1 MDYDDED
8 DRFFGGGRGG
18 RYRGKQRYQPIA
30 GYEISSR
37 HGMGRDGEVV
47 ATLGG
52 WGGLEDVEGM
62 GGGGRMSGMLLG
74 GPQVGEVGAN
84 GGVVGRNR
92 SLSKAK
98 SFSNLAHLRDPRY
111 TDATGSFKG
120 SFSMEKRKLLWN
132 FDPRE
137 KDVSGTIIGMR
148 IGRGSKGKQ
157 NYKILYKRERLTFP
171 FLKIGDVFK
180 GVSQIAG
187 VVAIKVLRIPMSDLD
202 EDYSSALTQYFE
214 TQAEK
219 ARYELSL
226 THSPHSLTRSLTLQ

>member
-1 MDYDDED
+1 VWIGIGIAAGVTFAAAVCISGWLMWWYCYHNKPSGIPMDYDDDD
-8 DRFFGGGRGG
+8 DRFFGGGRG

-137 KDVSGTIIGMR
+137 KDASGTIIGMR

-157 NYKILYKRERLTFP
+157 NYNFYI
-171 FLKIGDVFK
+171 
-180 GVSQIAG
+180 
-187 VVAIKVLRIPMSDLD
+187 
-202 EDYSSALTQYFE
+202 
-214 TQAEK
+214 
-219 ARYELSL
+219 
-226 THSPHSLTRSLTLQ
+226 